1 MSYKKIILIFIF
13 STFFAFSAKA
23 ETECFENVSRGVF
36 KFNQG
41 FDRLILK
48 LVAKGYNKLP
58 ESIRKGTGNFTSNI
72 GTLLTI
78 PNYVLQGQFKSAVD
92 ATASFGI
99 NTTIGILG
107 LANPAEKFG
116 FKVQQEDLGQ
126 TLGFYGMKP
135 GCYFVL
141 PILGPTTVRDSV
153 GLIGDSF
160 VDPFTLVTWRE
171 KELLDISGSKID
183 YLTVKGATAI
193 DFRGDNMQNFN
204 NLEKNSI
211 DLYSSIKSVY
221 LQSRENKI
229 NNSQE
234 SDDDWGTLDK

>member
-1 MSYKKIILIFIF
+1 MSLKKIILIFIF
-13 STFFAFSAKA
+13 SVFFSFSAKA
-23 ETECFENVSRGVF
+23 EKECFEGASRGIF

-48 LVAKGYNKLP
+48 PLAKGYNKLP
-58 ESIRKGTGNFTSNI
+58 ENVKTGTGNFTSNI

-78 PNYVLQGQFKSAVD
+78 PNYILQGQFKSAGD
-92 ATASFGI
+92 ATASFAI

-107 LANPAEKFG
+107 LGNPAEKFG

-126 TLGFYGMKP
+126 TLGVYGVNP

-141 PILGPTTVRDSV
+141 PILGPTTLRDSI

-160 VDPFTLVTWRE
+160 VDPFTIVTWRE
-171 KELLDISGSKID
+171 KELLDISGNKLD
-183 YLTVKGATAI
+183 YLTVKGASAV
-193 DFRGDNMQNFN
+193 DFRGDNMQNFD

-221 LQSRENKI
+221 LQSREQKI
-229 NNSQE
+229 SNSQE
-234 SDDDWGTLDK
+234 SNDDWGSLDN